1 MSTNSTTRT
10 VTGTHD
16 KLARELLIDQQLPQF
31 EAQSFSALIVDA
43 GTEQAY
49 RAVRALDPGQV
60 AATVPLMLLMG
71 QARAIPAWLAAHR
84 RGSRPPAPEAMPA
97 DQAGSAF
104 LPLAEEPGVE
114 FVVGMIGKF
123 MAASQLEFRRFQPAE
138 FPGFSEPGYGKVA
151 VGFLVLPYGTSR
163 SLLCTETRTVTTDP
177 ESARRFRR
185 YWAVIGAFAGYIMR
199 HWLML
204 AKQHAERGG

>member
-1 MSTNSTTRT
+1 MSTNST
-10 VTGTHD
+10 VTGTHQ
-16 KLARELLIDQQLPQF
+16 KPPRELLIDQQLPQF
-31 EAQSFSALIVDA
+31 EARSFSALIVDA
-43 GTEQAY
+43 DTEQAY

-60 AATVPLMLLMG
+60 AASVPLMRLMN
-71 QARAIPAWLAAHR
+71 QARAVPARIAARR
-84 RGSRPPAPEAMPA
+84 RGSGPPAPQAMPA
-97 DQAGSAF
+97 DQAGEAF

-138 FPGFSEPGYGKVA
+138 FPGFIEPGYGKVA
-151 VGFLVLPYGTSR
+151 VGFLVLPYGPGR
-163 SLLCTETRTVTTDP
+163 SLLCTETRTATTDP

-185 YWAVIGAFAGYIMR
+185 YWAVIGPFAGYIMR